1 MCSLE
6 GKPAAGVGTEGCIMG
21 AMLVHDM
28 RLAGGTPSNLAANN
42 YEVDGAVPVQHAFD
56 WIHSYAQT
64 QGGLDNL
71 YILCHGFEA
80 DWNLG
85 DQTCTG
91 FQVGGFGLAL
101 CAEGLTLS
109 NATIA
114 NTIKGDVKTI
124 TLFACA
130 TADTGSGNE
139 GTAADGMRFCGELAM
154 YTGATVIAATQTQ
167 FYMVDRTFWQW
178 IAGKQGQI
186 EFGDWEGPVYSFS
199 PVDGTATRK

>member
-1 MCSLE
+1 
-6 GKPAAGVGTEGCIMG
+6 MG

-28 RLAGGTPSNLAANN
+28 RLTGGTPANLAENN
-42 YEVDGAVPVQHAFD
+42 YEVDGTVPVQHAFD
-56 WIHSYAQT
+56 WIYSYAQT

-71 YILCHGFEA
+71 YVLCHGYEA
-80 DWNLG
+80 DWNLS

-91 FQVGGFGLAL
+91 FQVGGFGLAM
-101 CAEGLTLS
+101 CAEGITLS

-130 TADTGSGNE
+130 TADTGPRQRRHRSRRD
-139 GTAADGMRFCGELAM
+139 AICGELAM

-167 FYMVDRTFWQW
+167 FYVVDRTFWQR

-186 EFGDWEGPVYSFS
+186 DFGDWEGPVYSFS
-199 PVDGTATRK
+199 PVDGTATQICLPAPASN

>member
-1 MCSLE
+1 MWVFFPPVWLVGTAAALLNGGHLSLLSSRTWRTNVICVTDREINMCSLE

-80 DWNLG
+80 D
-85 DQTCTG
+85 
-91 FQVGGFGLAL
+91 
-101 CAEGLTLS
+101 
-109 NATIA
+109 
-114 NTIKGDVKTI
+114 
-124 TLFACA
+124 
-130 TADTGSGNE
+130 
-139 GTAADGMRFCGELAM
+139 
-154 YTGATVIAATQTQ
+154 
-167 FYMVDRTFWQW
+167 
-178 IAGKQGQI
+178 
-186 EFGDWEGPVYSFS
+186 
-199 PVDGTATRK
+199 